1 MVTLSWKS
9 SLFFMDWRIQPK
21 YEMYT
26 WRAKWPQDHFIFR
39 CCCCFQCEAL
49 QFIGKQK
56 RWGQGPPNLWPWG
69 GIWPWSKD
77 ICQCTCS
84 SMMKRYDKAERI
96 QYTQKES
103 SFPERIYKVSGNK
116 RPNFRGG
123 TIVYKVSEK
132 AGFMWICLIKAQ
144 REV

>member
-1 MVTLSWKS
+1 
-9 SLFFMDWRIQPK
+9 
-21 YEMYT
+21 
-26 WRAKWPQDHFIFR
+26 
-39 CCCCFQCEAL
+39 
-49 QFIGKQK
+49 
-56 RWGQGPPNLWPWG
+56 
-69 GIWPWSKD
+69 
-77 ICQCTCS
+77 
-84 SMMKRYDKAERI
+84 MMKRYDKAERI

-103 SFPERIYKVSGNK
+103 SFPERIYKVSGNE